1 MGTVVDVIINQGAT
15 HRRFTYVAR
24 GRNLYKL
31 IKDPKCP
38 VSFKKK
44 PIRNSKWL
52 DTTRGGW
59 GSEVGGGGVGVGGK
73 QTVKV
78 WDNFLCS

>member
-15 HRRFTYVAR
+15 HRRFTYVVR

-31 IKDPKCP
+31 IITH
-38 VSFKKK
+38 KK

-52 DTTRGGW
+52 DTTGDRAVRWEG
-59 GSEVGGGGVGVGGK
+59 EV
-73 QTVKV
+73 
-78 WDNFLCS
+78 